1 MNFRTPAVR
10 LGLLP
15 AGIALALAP
24 SFASAQEAAAG
35 TTDLDRIS
43 VTGSRIRGANMETQ
57 QPILTM
63 TRESLEKQGFSS
75 VADVLNNLTSAG
87 SPAISRSDS
96 LSSGENVGGYY
107 VDLRN
112 LGAQRTLV
120 LMNGKR
126 LGATTAGYQDLGQ
139 IPMSAIERIEV
150 LKDGASSIYGSDAIA
165 GVVNVITRKNF
176 DGGEVNV
183 YFGQYDQGD
192 GENQQYSMTLGA
204 TGERGSMTLSAEY
217 SKQDPVW
224 AKDRWYSRDG
234 GKGPNS
240 TAADDWSSVSQNS
253 TWCDPRVWGNC
264 KPRAGDVPQPEWY
277 TLNAGGNPNN
287 PADYHLL
294 TPAEYANS
302 NEQMSVLTGTE
313 RKSLYV
319 NGTYD
324 FTDTISLNADVL
336 YNERNTDQ
344 QIAGYP
350 YQSLSWGL
358 PLSGESAFNPLPAST
373 DPDVARAP
381 VEFRR
386 RLWEVPRTT
395 ESQLKTLRF
404 APTVSGYFE
413 FAGKTFD
420 WDVGALWNRNESI
433 KSNHGD
439 MSLIAAEQALGA
451 SFINANGVAQCGTA
465 ANPVALGDCRPW
477 NPLLPYGVAGQGSLA
492 DPELQ
497 DFLFPTYTTRGVT
510 KTTSFTANLAGSIVT
525 LPAGDLGFAVG
536 VEHRKEE
543 GSYVPDAFSQSGMS
557 TGLGQ
562 KPTQGEYD
570 LNEVY
575 LELNVPILA
584 DMAFAKELTLNV
596 ASRYS
601 DYSNFG
607 GTTNSKFGLTWR
619 PMDELLVRGT
629 YAEGFR
635 APTIADLYGGLSSSF
650 ERYIDPC
657 GITAPGSVAGS
668 AACISGGAPANYT
681 QLGQGGNVCGS
692 LPCQSGDQFVSGA
705 NPNLTPETSKSTT
718 FGLVWSP
725 RWVQGLDVSLDWY
738 KYEISDMI
746 IDDSVDRIL
755 RDCYVLGNTDRCSS
769 VTRAADGHISAIT
782 YGTANLGKME
792 TEGYDLGI
800 KYRLPEL
807 AIGQFNIDWQ
817 TSYLSKYD
825 EAAQNAAGNEIMMG
839 KVGQDALFRVR
850 SNFNVNW
857 ALGDFS
863 VNYTARYYSG
873 LNEDCISIG
882 CTDPDRYAYGEKAP
896 LRKTG
901 ANTFHDL
908 QVSYKAPWDATIAL
922 GANNVFD
929 HKGPLMYSQQNSSF
943 AYYGGFDIGRFLYMK
958 YTQRF

>member
-1 MNFRTPAVR
+1 MNVRNPAVR
-10 LGLLP
+10 FGLLP

-24 SFASAQEAAAG
+24 AFASAQEAKG

-43 VTGSRIRGANMETQ
+43 VTGSRIRGASVETQ

-87 SPAISRSDS
+87 SPAISRSES
-96 LSSGENVGGYY
+96 LASGENVGGYY
-107 VDLRN
+107 VDIRN
-112 LGAQRTLV
+112 LGAERTLV

-126 LGATTAGYQDLGQ
+126 LGASTSGLQDLSQ
-139 IPMSAIERIEV
+139 IPMSAVERIEI

-176 DGGEVNV
+176 DGGEANV
-183 YFGQYDQGD
+183 YVGQYGKGD
-192 GENQQYSMTLGA
+192 GDSETYSMTLGA
-204 TGERGSMTLSAEY
+204 RGERGSLTLSAEY

-234 GKGPNS
+234 SLGPNS
-240 TAADDWSSVSQNS
+240 TSADWSPISQNGS
-253 TWCDPRVWGNC
+253 WCNPKLYDCSKSSAVW
-264 KPRAGDVPQPEWY
+264 Q
-277 TLNAGGNPNN
+277 TLNPGGNPKN
-287 PADYHLL
+287 PNDYHAI
-294 TPAEYANS
+294 TEDEFANS
-302 NEQMSVLTGTE
+302 NEQMTLLTGVK
-313 RKSLYV
+313 RKSVYI

-324 FTDTISLNADVL
+324 FTDSISLNTDVL
-336 YNERNTDQ
+336 YNERQTFQ

-350 YQSLSWGL
+350 YQSASKSINT
-358 PLSGESAFNPLPAST
+358 PLSADSAFNPVGQ
-373 DPDVARAP
+373 DVS
-381 VEFRR
+381 FRR

-395 ESQLKTLRF
+395 DSQLKTLRF
-404 APTVSGYFE
+404 APTLTGFFE
-413 FAGKTFD
+413 LGGKTFD

-433 KSNHGD
+433 KSNRGD
-439 MSLIAAEQALGA
+439 MSLIGARQALGP
-451 SFINANGVAQCGTA
+451 SFIDAGGVARCGTA
-465 ANPVALGDCRPW
+465 ANPILGDCRPW
-477 NPLLPYGVAGQGSLA
+477 NPLLPYGVEGQGSLA
-492 DPELQ
+492 NQELQ
-497 DFLFPTYTTRGVT
+497 DFLFPTFTTRGVT
-510 KTTSFTANLAGSIVT
+510 KTTSFTANLSGAIVT
-525 LPAGDLGFAVG
+525 LPAGDLGFALG

-543 GSYVPDAFSQSGMS
+543 GSYVPDAFAQSGQS

-562 KPTQGEYD
+562 KPTRGQYD

-575 LELNVPILA
+575 LELNVPLLA

-619 PMDELLVRGT
+619 PLDELLVRGT

-635 APTIADLYGGLSSSF
+635 APTISDLYGGLSSSF
-650 ERYIDPC
+650 ESYIDPC
-657 GITAPGSVAGS
+657 GVKAPGSVAGN
-668 AACISGGAPANYT
+668 AACSGAGVPANYV
-681 QLGQGGNVCGS
+681 QLGQAGKECS
-692 LPCQSGDQFVSGA
+692 TLPCQSGDQFISGA
-705 NPNLTPETSKSTT
+705 NPNLKPETSKSTT

-746 IDDSVDRIL
+746 IADSVDRIL
-755 RDCYVLGNTDRCSS
+755 RDCYVLGNASRCSS
-769 VTRAADGHISAIT
+769 VTRAADGHVSAIT

-792 TEGYDLGI
+792 TQGYDLGI

-807 AIGQFNIDWQ
+807 AIGQFSIDWL
-817 TSYLSKYD
+817 TSYTAKYD
-825 EAAQNAAGNEIMMG
+825 EQRQNSAGDNIM
-839 KVGQDALFRVR
+839 VGRVSEPGLFRVR
-850 SNFNVNW
+850 SNLGVNW
-857 ALGDFS
+857 QYGDFG

-873 LNEDCISIG
+873 MKESCISLADG
-882 CTDPDRYAYGEKAP
+882 WCDAPNHMANGETDP
-896 LRKTG
+896 LRHTG
-901 ANTFHDL
+901 SNTFHDL
-908 QVSYKAPWDATIAL
+908 QVSWKAPWDATIAL

-929 HKGPLMYSQQNSSF
+929 HKGALQYSAPNSAF
-943 AYYGGFDIGRFLYMK
+943 AYYGGFDVGRFLYMK

>member
-1 MNFRTPAVR
+1 MNVRNPAVR
-10 LGLLP
+10 FGLLP

-24 SFASAQEAAAG
+24 AFASAQEAKG

-43 VTGSRIRGANMETQ
+43 VTGSRIRGASVETQ

-87 SPAISRSDS
+87 SPAISRSES
-96 LSSGENVGGYY
+96 LASGENVGGYY
-107 VDLRN
+107 VDIRN
-112 LGAQRTLV
+112 LGAERTLV

-126 LGATTAGYQDLGQ
+126 LGASTSGLQDLSQ
-139 IPMSAIERIEV
+139 IPMSAVERIEI

-176 DGGEVNV
+176 DGGEANV
-183 YFGQYDQGD
+183 YVGQYGKGD
-192 GENQQYSMTLGA
+192 GDSETYSMTLGA
-204 TGERGSMTLSAEY
+204 RGERGSLTLSAEY

-234 GKGPNS
+234 SLGPNS
-240 TAADDWSSVSQNS
+240 TSADWSPISQNGS
-253 TWCDPRVWGNC
+253 WCNPKLYDCSKSSAVW
-264 KPRAGDVPQPEWY
+264 Q
-277 TLNAGGNPNN
+277 TLNPGGNPKN
-287 PADYHLL
+287 PNDYHAI
-294 TPAEYANS
+294 TEDEFANS
-302 NEQMSVLTGTE
+302 NEQMTLLTGVK
-313 RKSLYV
+313 RKSVYI

-324 FTDTISLNADVL
+324 FTDSISLNTDVL
-336 YNERNTDQ
+336 YNERQTFQ

-350 YQSLSWGL
+350 YQSASKSINT
-358 PLSGESAFNPLPAST
+358 PLSADSAFNPVGQ
-373 DPDVARAP
+373 DVS
-381 VEFRR
+381 FRR

-395 ESQLKTLRF
+395 DSQLKTLRF
-404 APTVSGYFE
+404 APTLTGFFE
-413 FAGKTFD
+413 LGGKTFD

-433 KSNHGD
+433 KSNRGD
-439 MSLIAAEQALGA
+439 MSLIGARQALGP
-451 SFINANGVAQCGTA
+451 SFIDAGGVARCGTA
-465 ANPVALGDCRPW
+465 ANPILGDCRPW
-477 NPLLPYGVAGQGSLA
+477 NPLLPYGVEGQGSLA
-492 DPELQ
+492 NQELQ
-497 DFLFPTYTTRGVT
+497 DFLFPTFTTRGVT
-510 KTTSFTANLAGSIVT
+510 KTTSFTANLSGAIVT
-525 LPAGDLGFAVG
+525 LPAGDLGFALG

-543 GSYVPDAFSQSGMS
+543 GSYVPDAFAQSGQS

-562 KPTQGEYD
+562 KPTRGQYD

-575 LELNVPILA
+575 LELNVPLLA

-619 PMDELLVRGT
+619 PLDELLVRGT

-635 APTIADLYGGLSSSF
+635 APTISDLYGGLSSSF
-650 ERYIDPC
+650 ESYIDPC
-657 GITAPGSVAGS
+657 GVKAPGSVAGN
-668 AACISGGAPANYT
+668 AACSGAGVPANYV
-681 QLGQGGNVCGS
+681 QLGQAGKECS
-692 LPCQSGDQFVSGA
+692 TLPCQSGDQFISGA
-705 NPNLTPETSKSTT
+705 NPNLKPETSKSTT

-746 IDDSVDRIL
+746 IADSVDRIL
-755 RDCYVLGNTDRCSS
+755 RDCYVLGNASRCSS
-769 VTRAADGHISAIT
+769 VTRAADGHVSAIT

-792 TEGYDLGI
+792 TQGYDLGI

-807 AIGQFNIDWQ
+807 AIGQFSIDWQ
-817 TSYLSKYD
+817 TSYTAKYD
-825 EAAQNAAGNEIMMG
+825 EQRQNSAGDNIM
-839 KVGQDALFRVR
+839 VGRVSEPGLFRVR
-850 SNFNVNW
+850 SNLGVNW
-857 ALGDFS
+857 QYGDFG

-873 LNEDCISIG
+873 MKESCISLADG
-882 CTDPDRYAYGEKAP
+882 WCDAPNHMANGETDP
-896 LRKTG
+896 LRHTG
-901 ANTFHDL
+901 SNTFHDL
-908 QVSYKAPWDATIAL
+908 QVSWKAPWDATIAL

-929 HKGPLMYSQQNSSF
+929 HKGALQYSAPNSAF
-943 AYYGGFDIGRFLYMK
+943 AYYGGFDVGRFLYMK

>member
-1 MNFRTPAVR
+1 MNVRNPAVR
-10 LGLLP
+10 FGLLP

-24 SFASAQEAAAG
+24 AFASAQEAKG

-43 VTGSRIRGANMETQ
+43 VTGSRIRGASVETQ

-87 SPAISRSDS
+87 SPAISRSES
-96 LSSGENVGGYY
+96 LASGENVGGYY
-107 VDLRN
+107 VDIRN
-112 LGAQRTLV
+112 LGAERTLV

-126 LGATTAGYQDLGQ
+126 LGASTSGLQDLSQ
-139 IPMSAIERIEV
+139 IPMSAVERIEI

-176 DGGEVNV
+176 DGGEANV
-183 YFGQYDQGD
+183 YVGQYGKGD
-192 GENQQYSMTLGA
+192 GDSETYSMTLGA
-204 TGERGSMTLSAEY
+204 RGERGSLTLSAEY

-234 GKGPNS
+234 SLGPNS
-240 TAADDWSSVSQNS
+240 TSADWSPISQNGS
-253 TWCDPRVWGNC
+253 WCNPKLYDCSKSSAVW
-264 KPRAGDVPQPEWY
+264 Q
-277 TLNAGGNPNN
+277 TLNPGGNPKN
-287 PADYHLL
+287 PNDYHAI
-294 TPAEYANS
+294 TEDEFANS
-302 NEQMSVLTGTE
+302 NEQMTLLTGVK
-313 RKSLYV
+313 RKSVYI

-324 FTDTISLNADVL
+324 FTDSISLNTDVL
-336 YNERNTDQ
+336 YNERQTFQ

-350 YQSLSWGL
+350 YQSASKSINT
-358 PLSGESAFNPLPAST
+358 PLSADSAFNPVGQ
-373 DPDVARAP
+373 DVS
-381 VEFRR
+381 FRR

-395 ESQLKTLRF
+395 DSQLKTLRF
-404 APTVSGYFE
+404 APTLTGFFE
-413 FAGKTFD
+413 LGGKTFD

-433 KSNHGD
+433 KSNRGD
-439 MSLIAAEQALGA
+439 MSLIGARQALGP
-451 SFINANGVAQCGTA
+451 SFIDAGGVARCGTA
-465 ANPVALGDCRPW
+465 ANPILGDCRPW
-477 NPLLPYGVAGQGSLA
+477 NPLLPYGVEGQGSLA
-492 DPELQ
+492 NQELQ
-497 DFLFPTYTTRGVT
+497 DFLFPTFTTRGVT
-510 KTTSFTANLAGSIVT
+510 KTTSFTANLSGAIVT
-525 LPAGDLGFAVG
+525 LPAGDLGFALG

-543 GSYVPDAFSQSGMS
+543 GSYVPDAFAQSGQS

-562 KPTQGEYD
+562 KPTRGQYD

-575 LELNVPILA
+575 LELNVPLLA

-619 PMDELLVRGT
+619 PLDELLVRGT

-635 APTIADLYGGLSSSF
+635 APTISDLYGGLSSSF
-650 ERYIDPC
+650 ESYIDPC
-657 GITAPGSVAGS
+657 GVKAPGSVAGN
-668 AACISGGAPANYT
+668 AACSGAGVPANYV
-681 QLGQGGNVCGS
+681 QLGQAGKECS
-692 LPCQSGDQFVSGA
+692 TLPCQSGDQFISGA
-705 NPNLTPETSKSTT
+705 NPNLKPETSQSTT

-746 IDDSVDRIL
+746 IADSVDRIL
-755 RDCYVLGNTDRCSS
+755 RDCYVLGNASRCSS
-769 VTRAADGHISAIT
+769 VTRAADGHVSAIT

-792 TEGYDLGI
+792 TQGYDLGI

-807 AIGQFNIDWQ
+807 AIGQFSIDWQ
-817 TSYLSKYD
+817 TSYTAKYD
-825 EAAQNAAGNEIMMG
+825 EQRQNSAGDNIM
-839 KVGQDALFRVR
+839 VGRVSEPGLFRVR
-850 SNFNVNW
+850 SNLGVNW
-857 ALGDFS
+857 QYGDFG

-873 LNEDCISIG
+873 MKESCISLADG
-882 CTDPDRYAYGEKAP
+882 WCDAPNHMANGETDP
-896 LRKTG
+896 LRHTG
-901 ANTFHDL
+901 SNTFHDL
-908 QVSYKAPWDATIAL
+908 QVSWKAPWDATIAL

-929 HKGPLMYSQQNSSF
+929 HKGALQYSAPNSAF
-943 AYYGGFDIGRFLYMK
+943 AYYGGFDVGRFLYMK

>member
-15 AGIALALAP
+15 AGIALALVP
-24 SFASAQEAAAG
+24 SFASAQEAASG

-96 LSSGENVGGYY
+96 LSSGEDVGGAY
-107 VDLRN
+107 VDIRN

-126 LGATTAGYQDLGQ
+126 LGATTSGLQDLSQ
-139 IPMSAIERIEV
+139 IPMSAVERIEV

-165 GVVNVITRKNF
+165 GVVNVITRKNV

-183 YFGQYDQGD
+183 YFGQYDKGD
-192 GENQQYSMTLGA
+192 GDNQQYSMTLGA
-204 TGERGSMTLSAEY
+204 TGERGSLTLSAEY
-217 SKQDPVW
+217 AKQDPVW

-240 TAADDWSSVSQNS
+240 TTADWSAVSQNGS
-253 TWCDPRVWGNC
+253 WCNPTQVDCTDTDTAVW
-264 KPRAGDVPQPEWY
+264 K
-277 TLNAGGNPNN
+277 TLNPGGNPNN
-287 PADYHLL
+287 PNDYHQI
-294 TPAEYANS
+294 TGAEYANS
-302 NEQMSVLTGTE
+302 NEQMSLLTGVE
-313 RKSLYV
+313 RKSLYI

-324 FTDTISLNADVL
+324 FTDTISLNTDVL
-336 YNERNTDQ
+336 YNERNTFQ

-350 YQSLSWGL
+350 YQSTSFET
-358 PLSGESAFNPLPAST
+358 PLSADSAFNPTAVNGVGGQ
-373 DPDVARAP
+373 DVD
-381 VEFRR
+381 FRR

-395 ESQLKTLRF
+395 DSQLKTLRF
-404 APTVSGYFE
+404 APTISGYFE
-413 FAGKTFD
+413 LAGKSFD

-433 KSNHGD
+433 KTQRGD
-439 MSLIAAEQALGA
+439 MSLIGSQQALGA
-451 SFINANGVAQCGTA
+451 SFINAQGVAQCGTA
-465 ANPVALGDCRPW
+465 ANPIALGDCRPW

-492 DPELQ
+492 DQDLQ

-510 KTTSFTANLAGSIVT
+510 KTTSFTANLSGSIVA

-543 GSYVPDAFSQSGMS
+543 GSYVPDAFAQSGMS

-657 GITAPGSVAGS
+657 GTTAPGSVAGNGPCS
-668 AACISGGAPANYT
+668 AAGVPANYV
-681 QLGQGGNVCGS
+681 QLGQAGEVCGT
-692 LPCQSGDQFVSGA
+692 LPCQSGDQFISGA
-705 NPNLTPETSKSTT
+705 NPNLSPETSKSKTV
-718 FGLVWSP
+718 GLVWSP

-738 KYEISDMI
+738 RYEIKDMI
-746 IDDSVDRIL
+746 IADSVDRIL
-755 RDCYVLGNTDRCSS
+755 RDCYVLGDSSRCDGI
-769 VTRAADGHISAIT
+769 VRAADGHISALT
-782 YGTANLGKME
+782 YGTANLGSME
-792 TEGYDLGI
+792 TEGYDLGV

-807 AIGQFNIDWQ
+807 GIGQFNIDWQ
-817 TSYLSKYD
+817 TSYLAKYD
-825 EAAQNAAGNEIMMG
+825 ESAQNAAGDNIKIG
-839 KVGQDALFRVR
+839 RVAQDALFRVR
-850 SNFNVNW
+850 SNLAVNW
-857 ALGDFS
+857 ALGDFG

-873 LNEDCISIG
+873 MNEDCIAIG
-882 CTDPDRYAYGEKAP
+882 CTDPDRIANGEAAP

-901 ANTFHDL
+901 SNTFHDL
-908 QVSYKAPWDATIAL
+908 QVSWKAPWDATIAL

-929 HKGPLMYSQQNSSF
+929 HKGPLMYSAPNSSF

-958 YTQRF
+958 YTQKF

>member
-15 AGIALALAP
+15 AGIALALVP
-24 SFASAQEAAAG
+24 SFASAQEAASG

-63 TRESLEKQGFSS
+63 TRETLEKQGFSN

-107 VDLRN
+107 VDIRN

-126 LGATTAGYQDLGQ
+126 LGATTGGYQDLSQ
-139 IPMSAIERIEV
+139 IPMSAVERIEV

-204 TGERGSMTLSAEY
+204 TGERGSLTLSAEY

-234 GKGPNS
+234 GRGPNS
-240 TAADDWSSVSQNS
+240 VAADGSPISQYGS
-253 TWCDPRVWGNC
+253 WCNPLQVNCADSKTAVW
-264 KPRAGDVPQPEWY
+264 Q
-277 TLNAGGNPNN
+277 TLNQGGNPNN
-287 PADYHLL
+287 PNDYHTL
-294 TPAEYANS
+294 TAEEYANS
-302 NEQMSVLTGTE
+302 NEQMSLLTGIE
-313 RKSLYV
+313 RKSLYI

-324 FTDTISLNADVL
+324 FTDTISLNTDVL
-336 YNERNTDQ
+336 YNERNTFQ

-350 YQSLSWGL
+350 YQSSSFGT
-358 PLSGESAFNPLPAST
+358 PLTAESAFNPVGQNV
-373 DPDVARAP
+373 D
-381 VEFRR
+381 FRR

-395 ESQLKTLRF
+395 DSQLKTLRF
-404 APTVSGYFE
+404 APTISGYFE
-413 FAGKTFD
+413 LAGKSFD

-433 KSNHGD
+433 KTQRGD
-439 MSLIAAEQALGA
+439 MSLIASEQALGA
-451 SFINANGVAQCGTA
+451 SFINAQGVAQCGTA
-465 ANPVALGDCRPW
+465 ANPIALGDCRPW

-510 KTTSFTANLAGSIVT
+510 KTTSFTANLSGSIVT

-543 GSYVPDAFSQSGMS
+543 GSYVPDAFAQSGMS

-584 DMAFAKELTLNV
+584 DMAFAKELTLNL

-619 PMDELLVRGT
+619 PIDELLVRGT

-650 ERYIDPC
+650 ERYTDPC
-657 GITAPGSVAGS
+657 AVGVSGSVAGN
-668 AACISGGAPANYT
+668 AACLAGGAPADYV
-681 QLGQGGNVCGS
+681 QLGQGNVPCS
-692 LPCQSGDQFVSGA
+692 TTPCQSGDQFISGA
-705 NPNLTPETSKSTT
+705 NPNLAPETSKSKTV
-718 FGLVWSP
+718 GLVWSP

-738 KYEISDMI
+738 RYEISNMI

-755 RDCYVLGNTDRCSS
+755 RDCYVLGDSSRCGS

-782 YGTANLGKME
+782 YGTANLGKMD

-807 AIGQFNIDWQ
+807 AIGQVAIDWQ

-825 EAAQNAAGNEIMMG
+825 EAAQNAAGDDIMIG
-839 KVGQDALFRVR
+839 RVGQDALFRVR
-850 SNFNVNW
+850 SNLGVNW
-857 ALGDFS
+857 SLGSFG

-873 LNEDCISIG
+873 LNEPCIAIG
-882 CTDPDRYAYGEKAP
+882 CTDPDRIAYGETAP

-901 ANTFHDL
+901 SNTFHDL
-908 QVSYKAPWDATIAL
+908 QVSWKAPWDATIAL

-958 YTQRF
+958 YTQKF

>member
-1 MNFRTPAVR
+1 MNVRNPAVR
-10 LGLLP
+10 FGLLP

-24 SFASAQEAAAG
+24 AFASAQEAKG

-43 VTGSRIRGANMETQ
+43 VTGSRIRGASVETQ

-87 SPAISRSDS
+87 SPAISRSES
-96 LSSGENVGGYY
+96 LASGENVGGYY
-107 VDLRN
+107 VDIRN
-112 LGAQRTLV
+112 LGAERTLV

-126 LGATTAGYQDLGQ
+126 LGASTSGLQDLSQ
-139 IPMSAIERIEV
+139 IPMSAVERIEI

-176 DGGEVNV
+176 DGGEANV
-183 YFGQYDQGD
+183 YVGQYGKGD
-192 GENQQYSMTLGA
+192 GDTETYSMTLGA
-204 TGERGSMTLSAEY
+204 RGERGSLTLSAEY

-234 GKGPNS
+234 SLGPNS
-240 TAADDWSSVSQNS
+240 TSADWSPISQNGS
-253 TWCDPRVWGNC
+253 WCNPKLYDCTKSSAVW
-264 KPRAGDVPQPEWY
+264 Q
-277 TLNAGGNPNN
+277 TLNPGGNPKN
-287 PADYHLL
+287 PNDYHAI
-294 TPAEYANS
+294 TEDEFANS
-302 NEQMSVLTGTE
+302 NEQMTLLTGVK
-313 RKSLYV
+313 RKSVYI

-324 FTDTISLNADVL
+324 FTDSISLNTDVL
-336 YNERNTDQ
+336 YNERKTFQ

-350 YQSLSWGL
+350 YQSASNSIKT
-358 PLSGESAFNPLPAST
+358 PLSAASAFNPVGQ
-373 DPDVARAP
+373 DVS
-381 VEFRR
+381 FRR

-395 ESQLKTLRF
+395 DSQLKTLRF
-404 APTVSGYFE
+404 APTLTGFFE
-413 FAGKTFD
+413 LGGKTFD

-433 KSNHGD
+433 KSNRGD
-439 MSLIAAEQALGA
+439 MSLIGARQALGP
-451 SFINANGVAQCGTA
+451 SFIDAGGVARCGTA
-465 ANPVALGDCRPW
+465 ASPILGDCRPW
-477 NPLLPYGVAGQGSLA
+477 NPLLPYGVDGQGSLA
-492 DPELQ
+492 NQELQ
-497 DFLFPTYTTRGVT
+497 DFLFPTFTTRGVT
-510 KTTSFTANLAGSIVT
+510 KTTSFTANLSGAIVT
-525 LPAGDLGFAVG
+525 LPAGDLGFALG

-543 GSYVPDAFSQSGMS
+543 GSYVPDAFAQSGQS

-562 KPTQGEYD
+562 KPTRGEYD

-575 LELNVPILA
+575 LELNVPLLA

-619 PMDELLVRGT
+619 PLDELLVRGT

-635 APTIADLYGGLSSSF
+635 APTISDLYGGLSSSF
-650 ERYIDPC
+650 ESYIDPC
-657 GITAPGSVAGS
+657 GVKAPGSVAGN
-668 AACISGGAPANYT
+668 AACSGAGVPANYV
-681 QLGQGGNVCGS
+681 QLGQAGKECS
-692 LPCQSGDQFVSGA
+692 TLPCQSGDQFISGA
-705 NPNLTPETSKSTT
+705 NPNLKPETSKSTT

-746 IDDSVDRIL
+746 IADSVDRIL
-755 RDCYVLGNTDRCSS
+755 RDCYVLGNSERCSS
-769 VTRAADGHISAIT
+769 VTRAADGHVSAIT

-807 AIGQFNIDWQ
+807 AIGQFNIDWT
-817 TSYLSKYD
+817 TSYTSKYD
-825 EAAQNAAGNEIMMG
+825 EQRQNSDGDNIM
-839 KVGQDALFRVR
+839 VGRVSEPGLFRVR
-850 SNFNVNW
+850 SNLGVNW
-857 ALGDFS
+857 QYGDFG

-873 LNEDCISIG
+873 MKESCISLDDG
-882 CTDPDRYAYGEKAP
+882 WCDAPNHMANGETDP
-896 LRKTG
+896 LRHTG
-901 ANTFHDL
+901 SNTFHDL
-908 QVSYKAPWDATIAL
+908 QVSWKAPWDATIAL

-929 HKGPLMYSQQNSSF
+929 HKGSLQYSAPNSAF
-943 AYYGGFDIGRFLYMK
+943 AYYGGFDVGRFLYMK

>member
-1 MNFRTPAVR
+1 MNVRNPAVR
-10 LGLLP
+10 FGLLP

-24 SFASAQEAAAG
+24 AFASAQEAKG

-43 VTGSRIRGANMETQ
+43 VTGSRIRGASVETQ

-87 SPAISRSDS
+87 SPAISRSES
-96 LSSGENVGGYY
+96 LASGENVGGYY
-107 VDLRN
+107 VDIRN
-112 LGAQRTLV
+112 LGAERTLV

-126 LGATTAGYQDLGQ
+126 LGASTSGLQDLSQ
-139 IPMSAIERIEV
+139 IPMSAVERIEI

-176 DGGEVNV
+176 DGGEANV
-183 YFGQYDQGD
+183 YVGQYGKGD
-192 GENQQYSMTLGA
+192 GDSETYSMTLGA
-204 TGERGSMTLSAEY
+204 RGERGSLTLSAEY

-234 GKGPNS
+234 SLGPNS
-240 TAADDWSSVSQNS
+240 TSADWSPISQNGS
-253 TWCDPRVWGNC
+253 WCNPKLYDCSKSSAVW
-264 KPRAGDVPQPEWY
+264 Q
-277 TLNAGGNPNN
+277 TLNPGGNPKN
-287 PADYHLL
+287 PNDYHAI
-294 TPAEYANS
+294 TEDEFANS
-302 NEQMSVLTGTE
+302 NEQMTLLTGVK
-313 RKSLYV
+313 RKSVYI

-324 FTDTISLNADVL
+324 FTDSISLNTDVL
-336 YNERNTDQ
+336 YNERQTFQ

-350 YQSLSWGL
+350 YQSASKSINT
-358 PLSGESAFNPLPAST
+358 PLSADSAFNPVGQ
-373 DPDVARAP
+373 DVS
-381 VEFRR
+381 FRR

-395 ESQLKTLRF
+395 DSQLKTLRF
-404 APTVSGYFE
+404 APTLTGFFE
-413 FAGKTFD
+413 LGGKTFD

-433 KSNHGD
+433 KSNRGD
-439 MSLIAAEQALGA
+439 MSLIGARQALGP
-451 SFINANGVAQCGTA
+451 SFIDAGGVARCGTA
-465 ANPVALGDCRPW
+465 ANPILGDCRPW
-477 NPLLPYGVAGQGSLA
+477 NPLLPYGVEGQGSLA
-492 DPELQ
+492 NQELQ
-497 DFLFPTYTTRGVT
+497 DFLFPTFTTRGVT
-510 KTTSFTANLAGSIVT
+510 KTTSFTANLSGAIVT
-525 LPAGDLGFAVG
+525 LPAGDLGFALG

-543 GSYVPDAFSQSGMS
+543 GSYVPDAFAQSGQS

-562 KPTQGEYD
+562 KPTRGQYD

-575 LELNVPILA
+575 LELNVPLLA

-619 PMDELLVRGT
+619 PLDELLVRGT

-635 APTIADLYGGLSSSF
+635 APTISDLYGGLSSSF
-650 ERYIDPC
+650 ESYIDPC
-657 GITAPGSVAGS
+657 GVKAPGSVAGN
-668 AACISGGAPANYT
+668 AACSGAGVPANYM
-681 QLGQGGNVCGS
+681 QLGQAGKECS
-692 LPCQSGDQFVSGA
+692 TLPCQSGDQFISGA
-705 NPNLTPETSKSTT
+705 NPNLKPETSKSTT

-746 IDDSVDRIL
+746 IADSVDRIL
-755 RDCYVLGNTDRCSS
+755 RDCYVLGNASRCSS
-769 VTRAADGHISAIT
+769 VTRAADGHVSAIT

-792 TEGYDLGI
+792 TQGYDLGI

-807 AIGQFNIDWQ
+807 AIGQFSIDWQ
-817 TSYLSKYD
+817 TSYTAKYD
-825 EAAQNAAGNEIMMG
+825 EQRQNSAGDNIM
-839 KVGQDALFRVR
+839 VGRVSEPGLFRVR
-850 SNFNVNW
+850 SNLGVNW
-857 ALGDFS
+857 QYGDFG

-873 LNEDCISIG
+873 MKESCISLADG
-882 CTDPDRYAYGEKAP
+882 WCDAPNHMANGETDP
-896 LRKTG
+896 LRHTG
-901 ANTFHDL
+901 SNTFHDL
-908 QVSYKAPWDATIAL
+908 QVSWKAPWDATIAL

-929 HKGPLMYSQQNSSF
+929 HKGALQYSAPNSAF
-943 AYYGGFDIGRFLYMK
+943 AYYGGFDVGRFLYMK

>member
-15 AGIALALAP
+15 AGIALALVP
-24 SFASAQEAAAG
+24 SFASAQEAASG

-63 TRESLEKQGFSS
+63 TRETLEKQGFSN

-107 VDLRN
+107 VDIRN

-126 LGATTAGYQDLGQ
+126 LGATTGGYQDLSQ
-139 IPMSAIERIEV
+139 IPMSAVERIEV

-204 TGERGSMTLSAEY
+204 TGERGSLTLSAEY

-234 GKGPNS
+234 GRGPNS
-240 TAADDWSSVSQNS
+240 VAADGSPISQYGS
-253 TWCDPRVWGNC
+253 WCNPLQVNCADSKTAVW
-264 KPRAGDVPQPEWY
+264 Q
-277 TLNAGGNPNN
+277 TLNQGGNPNN
-287 PADYHLL
+287 PNDYHTL
-294 TPAEYANS
+294 TAEEYANS
-302 NEQMSVLTGTE
+302 NEQMSLLTGIE

-324 FTDTISLNADVL
+324 FTDTISLNTDVL
-336 YNERNTDQ
+336 YNERNTFQ

-350 YQSLSWGL
+350 YQSSSFGT
-358 PLSGESAFNPLPAST
+358 PLTAESAFNPVGQNV
-373 DPDVARAP
+373 D
-381 VEFRR
+381 FRR

-395 ESQLKTLRF
+395 DSQLKTLRF
-404 APTVSGYFE
+404 APTISGYFE
-413 FAGKTFD
+413 LAGKSFD

-433 KSNHGD
+433 KTQRGD
-439 MSLIAAEQALGA
+439 MSLIASEQALGA
-451 SFINANGVAQCGTA
+451 SFINAQGVAQCGTA
-465 ANPVALGDCRPW
+465 ANPIALGDCRPW

-510 KTTSFTANLAGSIVT
+510 KTTSFTANLSGSIVT

-543 GSYVPDAFSQSGMS
+543 GSYVPDAFAQSGMS

-584 DMAFAKELTLNV
+584 DMAFAKELTLNL

-619 PMDELLVRGT
+619 PIDELLVRGT

-650 ERYIDPC
+650 ERYTDPC
-657 GITAPGSVAGS
+657 AVGVSGSVAGN
-668 AACISGGAPANYT
+668 AACLAGGAPADYV
-681 QLGQGGNVCGS
+681 QLGQGNVPCS
-692 LPCQSGDQFVSGA
+692 TTPCQSGDQFISGA
-705 NPNLTPETSKSTT
+705 NPNLAPETSKSKTV
-718 FGLVWSP
+718 GLVWSP

-738 KYEISDMI
+738 RYEISNMI

-755 RDCYVLGNTDRCSS
+755 RDCYVLGDSSRCGS

-782 YGTANLGKME
+782 YGTANLGKMD

-807 AIGQFNIDWQ
+807 AIGQFAIDWQ

-825 EAAQNAAGNEIMMG
+825 EAAQNAAGDDIMIG
-839 KVGQDALFRVR
+839 RVGQDALFRVR
-850 SNFNVNW
+850 SNLGVNW
-857 ALGDFS
+857 SLGSFG

-873 LNEDCISIG
+873 LNEPCIAIG
-882 CTDPDRYAYGEKAP
+882 CTDPDRIAYGETAP

-901 ANTFHDL
+901 SNTFHDL
-908 QVSYKAPWDATIAL
+908 QVSWKAPWDATIAL

-958 YTQRF
+958 YTQKF

>member
-1 MNFRTPAVR
+1 MNVRNPAVR
-10 LGLLP
+10 FGLLP

-24 SFASAQEAAAG
+24 AFASAQEAKG

-43 VTGSRIRGANMETQ
+43 VTGSRIRGASVETQ

-87 SPAISRSDS
+87 SPAISRSES
-96 LSSGENVGGYY
+96 LASGENVGGYY
-107 VDLRN
+107 VDIRN
-112 LGAQRTLV
+112 LGAERTLV

-126 LGATTAGYQDLGQ
+126 LGASTSGLQDLSQ
-139 IPMSAIERIEV
+139 IPMSAVERIEI

-176 DGGEVNV
+176 DGGEANV
-183 YFGQYDQGD
+183 YVGQYGKGD
-192 GENQQYSMTLGA
+192 GDTETYSMTLGA
-204 TGERGSMTLSAEY
+204 RGERGSLTLSAEY

-234 GKGPNS
+234 SLGPNS
-240 TAADDWSSVSQNS
+240 TSADWSPISQNGS
-253 TWCDPRVWGNC
+253 WCNPKLYDCTKSSAVW
-264 KPRAGDVPQPEWY
+264 Q
-277 TLNAGGNPNN
+277 TLNPGGNPKN
-287 PADYHLL
+287 PNDYHAI
-294 TPAEYANS
+294 TEDEFANS
-302 NEQMSVLTGTE
+302 NEQMTLLTGVK
-313 RKSLYV
+313 RKSVYI

-324 FTDTISLNADVL
+324 FTDSISLNTDVL
-336 YNERNTDQ
+336 YNERKTFQ

-350 YQSLSWGL
+350 YQSASNSIKT
-358 PLSGESAFNPLPAST
+358 PLSAASAFNPVGQ
-373 DPDVARAP
+373 DVS
-381 VEFRR
+381 FRR

-395 ESQLKTLRF
+395 DSQLKTLRF
-404 APTVSGYFE
+404 APTLTGFFE
-413 FAGKTFD
+413 LGGKTFD

-433 KSNHGD
+433 KSNRGD
-439 MSLIAAEQALGA
+439 MSLIGARQALGP
-451 SFINANGVAQCGTA
+451 SFIDAGGVARCGTA
-465 ANPVALGDCRPW
+465 ANPILGDCRPW
-477 NPLLPYGVAGQGSLA
+477 NPLLPYGVDGQGSLA
-492 DPELQ
+492 NQELQ
-497 DFLFPTYTTRGVT
+497 DFLFPTFTTRGVT
-510 KTTSFTANLAGSIVT
+510 KTTSFTANLSGSIVT
-525 LPAGDLGFAVG
+525 LPAGDLGFALG

-543 GSYVPDAFSQSGMS
+543 GSYVPDAFAQSGQS

-562 KPTQGEYD
+562 KPTRGEYD

-575 LELNVPILA
+575 LELNVPLLA

-619 PMDELLVRGT
+619 PLDELLVRGT

-635 APTIADLYGGLSSSF
+635 APTISDLYGGLSSSF
-650 ERYIDPC
+650 ESYIDPC
-657 GITAPGSVAGS
+657 GVKAPGSVAGN
-668 AACISGGAPANYT
+668 AACSGAGVPANYV
-681 QLGQGGNVCGS
+681 QLGQAGKECS
-692 LPCQSGDQFVSGA
+692 TLPCQSGDQFISGA
-705 NPNLTPETSKSTT
+705 NPNLKPETSKSTT

-746 IDDSVDRIL
+746 IADSVDRIL
-755 RDCYVLGNTDRCSS
+755 RDCYVLGNSERCSS
-769 VTRAADGHISAIT
+769 VTRAADGHVSAIT

-807 AIGQFNIDWQ
+807 AIGQFNIDWT
-817 TSYLSKYD
+817 TSYTSKYD
-825 EAAQNAAGNEIMMG
+825 EQRQNSDGDNIM
-839 KVGQDALFRVR
+839 VGRVSEPGLFRVR
-850 SNFNVNW
+850 SNLGVNW
-857 ALGDFS
+857 QYGDFG

-873 LNEDCISIG
+873 MKESCISLDDG
-882 CTDPDRYAYGEKAP
+882 WCDAPNHMANGETDP
-896 LRKTG
+896 LRHTG
-901 ANTFHDL
+901 SNTFHDL
-908 QVSYKAPWDATIAL
+908 QVSWKAPWDATIAL

-929 HKGPLMYSQQNSSF
+929 HKGSLQYSAPNSAF
-943 AYYGGFDIGRFLYMK
+943 AYYGGFDVGRFLYMK

>member
-1 MNFRTPAVR
+1 MNVRNPAVR
-10 LGLLP
+10 FGLLP

-24 SFASAQEAAAG
+24 AFASAQEAKG

-43 VTGSRIRGANMETQ
+43 VTGSRIRGASVETQ

-87 SPAISRSDS
+87 SPAISRSES
-96 LSSGENVGGYY
+96 LASGENVGGYY
-107 VDLRN
+107 VDIRN
-112 LGAQRTLV
+112 LGAERTLV

-126 LGATTAGYQDLGQ
+126 LGASTSGLQDLSQ
-139 IPMSAIERIEV
+139 IPMSAVERIEI

-176 DGGEVNV
+176 DGGEANV
-183 YFGQYDQGD
+183 YVGQYGKGD
-192 GENQQYSMTLGA
+192 GDSETYSMTLGA
-204 TGERGSMTLSAEY
+204 RGERGSLTLSAEY

-234 GKGPNS
+234 SLGPNS
-240 TAADDWSSVSQNS
+240 TSADWSPISQNGS
-253 TWCDPRVWGNC
+253 WCNPKLYDCSKSSAVW
-264 KPRAGDVPQPEWY
+264 Q
-277 TLNAGGNPNN
+277 TLNPGGNPKN
-287 PADYHLL
+287 PNDYHAI
-294 TPAEYANS
+294 TEDEFANS
-302 NEQMSVLTGTE
+302 NEQMTLLTGVK
-313 RKSLYV
+313 RKSVYI

-324 FTDTISLNADVL
+324 FTDSISLNTDVL
-336 YNERNTDQ
+336 YNERQTFQ

-350 YQSLSWGL
+350 YQSASKSINT
-358 PLSGESAFNPLPAST
+358 PLSADSAFNPVGQ
-373 DPDVARAP
+373 DVS
-381 VEFRR
+381 FRR

-395 ESQLKTLRF
+395 DSQLKTLRF
-404 APTVSGYFE
+404 APTLTGFFE
-413 FAGKTFD
+413 LGGKTFD

-433 KSNHGD
+433 KSNRGD
-439 MSLIAAEQALGA
+439 MSLIGARQALGP
-451 SFINANGVAQCGTA
+451 SFIDAGGVARCGTA
-465 ANPVALGDCRPW
+465 ANPILGDCRPW
-477 NPLLPYGVAGQGSLA
+477 NPLLPYGVEGQGSLA
-492 DPELQ
+492 NQELQ
-497 DFLFPTYTTRGVT
+497 DFLFPTFTTRGVT
-510 KTTSFTANLAGSIVT
+510 KTTSFTANLSGAIVT
-525 LPAGDLGFAVG
+525 LPAGDLGFALG

-543 GSYVPDAFSQSGMS
+543 GSYVPDAFAQSGQS

-562 KPTQGEYD
+562 KPTRGQYD

-575 LELNVPILA
+575 LELNVPLLA

-619 PMDELLVRGT
+619 PLDELLVRGT

-635 APTIADLYGGLSSSF
+635 APTISDLYGGLSSSF
-650 ERYIDPC
+650 ESYIDPC
-657 GITAPGSVAGS
+657 GVKAPGSVAGN
-668 AACISGGAPANYT
+668 AACSGAGVPANYV
-681 QLGQGGNVCGS
+681 QLGQAGKECS
-692 LPCQSGDQFVSGA
+692 TLPCQSGDQFISGA
-705 NPNLTPETSKSTT
+705 NPNLKPETSKSAT

-746 IDDSVDRIL
+746 IADSVDRIL
-755 RDCYVLGNTDRCSS
+755 RDCYVLGNASRCSS
-769 VTRAADGHISAIT
+769 VTRAADGHVSAIT

-792 TEGYDLGI
+792 TQGYDLGI

-807 AIGQFNIDWQ
+807 AIGQFSIDWQ
-817 TSYLSKYD
+817 TSYTAKYD
-825 EAAQNAAGNEIMMG
+825 EQRQNSAGDNIM
-839 KVGQDALFRVR
+839 VGRVSEPGLFRVR
-850 SNFNVNW
+850 SNLGVNW
-857 ALGDFS
+857 QYGDFG

-873 LNEDCISIG
+873 MKESCISLADG
-882 CTDPDRYAYGEKAP
+882 WCDAPNHMANGETDP
-896 LRKTG
+896 LRHTG
-901 ANTFHDL
+901 SNTFHDL
-908 QVSYKAPWDATIAL
+908 QVSWKAPWDATIAL

-929 HKGPLMYSQQNSSF
+929 HKGALQYSAPNSAF
-943 AYYGGFDIGRFLYMK
+943 AYYGGFDVGRFLYMK

>member
-1 MNFRTPAVR
+1 MNVRNPAVR
-10 LGLLP
+10 FGLLP

-24 SFASAQEAAAG
+24 AFASAQEAKG

-43 VTGSRIRGANMETQ
+43 VTGSRIRGASVETQ

-87 SPAISRSDS
+87 SPAISRSES
-96 LSSGENVGGYY
+96 LASGENVGGYY
-107 VDLRN
+107 VDIRN

-126 LGATTAGYQDLGQ
+126 LGATTAGYQDLSQ
-139 IPMSAIERIEV
+139 IPMSAVERIEI

-176 DGGEVNV
+176 DGGEANV
-183 YFGQYDQGD
+183 YVGQYGKGD
-192 GENQQYSMTLGA
+192 GDTETYSMTLGA
-204 TGERGSMTLSAEY
+204 RGERGSLTLSAEY

-234 GKGPNS
+234 SLGPNS
-240 TAADDWSSVSQNS
+240 TSATWSPISQNGS
-253 TWCDPRVWGNC
+253 WCNPTQVNCGDSKQAVW
-264 KPRAGDVPQPEWY
+264 K
-277 TLNAGGNPNN
+277 TLNAGGNPKN
-287 PADYHLL
+287 PNDYHVI
-294 TPAEYANS
+294 TADEFANS
-302 NEQMSVLTGTE
+302 NEQMTLLTGVK
-313 RKSLYV
+313 RKSVYI

-324 FTDTISLNADVL
+324 FTDSISLNTDVL
-336 YNERNTDQ
+336 YNERQTFQ

-350 YQSLSWGL
+350 FQSNSFGT
-358 PLSGESAFNPLPAST
+358 PLEGSSASNPVGQ
-373 DPDVARAP
+373 DVS
-381 VEFRR
+381 FRR

-395 ESQLKTLRF
+395 DSQLKTLRF
-404 APTVSGYFE
+404 APTLTGFFE
-413 FAGKTFD
+413 LGGKTFD

-433 KSNHGD
+433 KSNRGD
-439 MSLIAAEQALGA
+439 MSLIAASQALGP
-451 SFINANGVAQCGTA
+451 SFIDAGGIARCGTSA
-465 ANPVALGDCRPW
+465 KPILGDCRPW
-477 NPLLPYGVAGQGSLA
+477 NPLLPYGVDGQGSLA
-492 DPELQ
+492 NQELQ
-497 DFLFPTYTTRGVT
+497 DFLFPTFTTRGVT
-510 KTTSFTANLAGSIVT
+510 KTTSFTANLSGAIVT
-525 LPAGDLGFAVG
+525 LPAGDLGFALG

-543 GSYVPDAFSQSGMS
+543 GNYVPDAFAQSGQS

-562 KPTQGEYD
+562 KPTRGQYD

-575 LELNVPILA
+575 LELNVPLLA

-619 PMDELLVRGT
+619 PLDELLVRGA

-635 APTIADLYGGLSSSF
+635 APTISDLYGGLSSSF
-650 ERYIDPC
+650 ESYIDPC
-657 GITAPGSVAGS
+657 GVKAPGSVAGN
-668 AACISGGAPANYT
+668 AACTAAGAPANYV
-681 QLGQGGNVCGS
+681 QLGQGNLPCS
-692 LPCQSGDQFVSGA
+692 TLPCQSGDQFVSGA
-705 NPNLTPETSKSTT
+705 NPNLKPETSKSTT

-746 IDDSVDRIL
+746 IADSVDRIL
-755 RDCYVLGNTDRCSS
+755 RDCYVLGNAERCSS
-769 VTRAADGHISAIT
+769 VTRAADGHVSAIT
-782 YGTANLGKME
+782 YGTANLGKMK

-807 AIGQFNIDWQ
+807 AIGQFSIDWQ
-817 TSYLSKYD
+817 TSYTAKYD
-825 EAAQNAAGNEIMMG
+825 EQGQNSAGDNIMIG
-839 KVGQDALFRVR
+839 RVGEPGLFRVR
-850 SNFNVNW
+850 SNLGVNW
-857 ALGDFS
+857 QYGDFG

-873 LNEDCISIG
+873 MKESCISLADG
-882 CTDPDRYAYGEKAP
+882 WCDAPNHMANGETDP
-896 LRKTG
+896 LRHTG
-901 ANTFHDL
+901 SNTFHDL
-908 QVSYKAPWDATIAL
+908 QVSWKAPWDATIAL

-929 HKGPLMYSQQNSSF
+929 HKGPLQYSAPNSAF
-943 AYYGGFDIGRFLYMK
+943 AYYGGFDVGRFLYMK

>member
-1 MNFRTPAVR
+1 MNVRNPAVR
-10 LGLLP
+10 FGLLP

-24 SFASAQEAAAG
+24 AFASAQEAKG

-43 VTGSRIRGANMETQ
+43 VTGSRIRGASVETQ

-87 SPAISRSDS
+87 SPAISRSES
-96 LSSGENVGGYY
+96 LASGENVGGYY
-107 VDLRN
+107 VDIRN
-112 LGAQRTLV
+112 LGAERTLV

-126 LGATTAGYQDLGQ
+126 LGASTSGLQDLSQ
-139 IPMSAIERIEV
+139 IPMSAVERIEI

-176 DGGEVNV
+176 DGGEANV
-183 YFGQYDQGD
+183 YVGQYGKGD
-192 GENQQYSMTLGA
+192 GDSETYSMTLGA
-204 TGERGSMTLSAEY
+204 RGERGSLTLSAEY

-234 GKGPNS
+234 SLGPNS
-240 TAADDWSSVSQNS
+240 TSADWSPISQNGS
-253 TWCDPRVWGNC
+253 WCNPKLYDCSKSSAVW
-264 KPRAGDVPQPEWY
+264 Q
-277 TLNAGGNPNN
+277 TLNPGGNPKN
-287 PADYHLL
+287 PNDYHAI
-294 TPAEYANS
+294 TEDEFANS
-302 NEQMSVLTGTE
+302 NEQMTLLTGVK
-313 RKSLYV
+313 RKSVYI

-324 FTDTISLNADVL
+324 FTDSISLNTDVL
-336 YNERNTDQ
+336 YNERQTFQ

-350 YQSLSWGL
+350 YQSASKSINT
-358 PLSGESAFNPLPAST
+358 PLSADSAFNPVGQ
-373 DPDVARAP
+373 DVS
-381 VEFRR
+381 FRR

-395 ESQLKTLRF
+395 DSQLKTLRF
-404 APTVSGYFE
+404 APTLTGFFE
-413 FAGKTFD
+413 LGGKTFD

-433 KSNHGD
+433 KSNRGD
-439 MSLIAAEQALGA
+439 MSLIGARQALGP
-451 SFINANGVAQCGTA
+451 SFIDAGGVARCGTA
-465 ANPVALGDCRPW
+465 ANPILGDCRPW
-477 NPLLPYGVAGQGSLA
+477 NPLLPYGVEGQGSLA
-492 DPELQ
+492 NQELQ
-497 DFLFPTYTTRGVT
+497 DFLFPTFTTRGVT
-510 KTTSFTANLAGSIVT
+510 KTTSFTANLSGAIVT
-525 LPAGDLGFAVG
+525 LPAGDLGFALG

-543 GSYVPDAFSQSGMS
+543 GSYVPDAFAQSGQS

-562 KPTQGEYD
+562 KPTRGQYD

-575 LELNVPILA
+575 LELNVPLLA

-619 PMDELLVRGT
+619 PLDELLVRGT

-635 APTIADLYGGLSSSF
+635 APTISDLYGGLSSSF
-650 ERYIDPC
+650 ESYIDPC
-657 GITAPGSVAGS
+657 GVKAPGSVAGN
-668 AACISGGAPANYT
+668 AACSGAGVPANYV
-681 QLGQGGNVCGS
+681 QLGQAGKECS
-692 LPCQSGDQFVSGA
+692 TLPCQSGDQFISGA
-705 NPNLTPETSKSTT
+705 NPNLKPETSKSTT

-746 IDDSVDRIL
+746 IADSVDRIL
-755 RDCYVLGNTDRCSS
+755 RDCYVLGNASRCSS
-769 VTRAADGHISAIT
+769 VTRAADGHVSAIT

-792 TEGYDLGI
+792 TQGYDLGI

-807 AIGQFNIDWQ
+807 AIGQFSIDWQ
-817 TSYLSKYD
+817 TSYTAKYD
-825 EAAQNAAGNEIMMG
+825 EQRQNSAGDNIM
-839 KVGQDALFRVR
+839 VGRVSEPGLFRVR
-850 SNFNVNW
+850 SSLGVNW
-857 ALGDFS
+857 QYGDFG

-873 LNEDCISIG
+873 MKESCISLADG
-882 CTDPDRYAYGEKAP
+882 WCDAPNHMANGETDP
-896 LRKTG
+896 LRHTG
-901 ANTFHDL
+901 SNTFHDL
-908 QVSYKAPWDATIAL
+908 QVSWKAPWDATIAL

-929 HKGPLMYSQQNSSF
+929 HKGALQYSAPNSAF
-943 AYYGGFDIGRFLYMK
+943 AYYGGFDVGRFLYMK